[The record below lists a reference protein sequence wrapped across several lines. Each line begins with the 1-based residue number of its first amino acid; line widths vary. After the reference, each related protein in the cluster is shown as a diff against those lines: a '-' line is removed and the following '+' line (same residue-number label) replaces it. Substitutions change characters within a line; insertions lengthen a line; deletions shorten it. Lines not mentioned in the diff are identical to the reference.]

1 MKLIHKIIFGFV
13 LIILLI
19 WVVEYF
25 ATNTSKK
32 ALRKSIEESSV
43 LLAVKVMDEIDKD
56 IYRRIEETQLFAEDF
71 MTQRAVLVSNRAFEQ
86 MGDVQTYI
94 STADREWTSV
104 PKESITPFMQQ
115 IIDNDLSKELRKRN
129 KYYEDKYGYDVFS
142 EIIVTNKYS
151 ANIAQTGKTTDYRQD
166 DEEWWQTAK
175 KERFYIHDI
184 RYDDSADVYS
194 IDFGIRIDDKEGAFI
209 GVIKVILNVQQV
221 ISIIRGPELAEMQT
235 EHTQTKWKLITKDG
249 KLIYSTGDYKFL
261 SRVPDE
267 LLPHL
272 NEEKKGFF
280 ILESSTYGKREKL
293 LTFVHSKYQGLGW
306 ILILEHDTKEIFA
319 PITKLRN
326 GILIISLAVTIFA
339 ILTGFLFSRYISEP
353 VTKLRDAA
361 IEIGKGNL
369 DTKIEV
375 KSRDEIGLLAQTFR
389 QMASNLAQ
397 DISERKRSAN
407 ALRES
412 EQKYR
417 LLFEESKDVVYIS
430 SPEGKFLDINPA
442 GVELF
447 GYASREEL
455 LQIDIT
461 HDLHVNPQRRNEL
474 QQQLEK
480 QGFIKDSEVVFR
492 RKDDQHVTVLLT
504 ANVVKDEKGAIIAY
518 RGIMTDITERKRLEQ
533 QLIQAQ
539 KMEAVGQLAGGIAH
553 DFNNIL
559 TAIIGF
565 GTLIKMETPKNDPL
579 QSYITQILT
588 SANRAA
594 NLTQALLAF
603 SRKQI
608 ISPKPADLN
617 EIIRGVKSILSRI
630 IGEDIELSIVLTDQ
644 DMIAMA
650 DSSQMEQIFMNLATN
665 ARDAMPNG
673 GSLVISTSRVE
684 LDNEFIKVHG
694 YGKPGYYALITC
706 EDTGYG
712 IDEETEKKIFEPFF
726 TTKEV
731 GKGTGLG
738 LSMVYGII
746 NQHGGHI
753 NLYSKPGIGTTFKM
767 YLPLIQSKVE
777 ETEPATVS
785 VLKGGEET
793 ILIAEDDVQ
802 VRELTKE
809 VLAGFGYKVIEAQ
822 DGVDAVKVFNDNKD
836 EVQLLILDVI
846 MPKKNGKEA
855 YNEIKDISPEIK
867 AIFMSGYTADMIHK
881 KWILE
886 EGLNFIS
893 KPILPDQ
900 LLKKIREVLDQ

>member
-25 ATNTSKK
+25 ATNTSKR

-43 LLAVKVMDEIDKD
+43 LLVAKVMDEIDKD
-56 IYRRIEETQLFAEDF
+56 IYRRIEETQLFAKDF
-71 MTQRAVLVSNRAFEQ
+71 MTQRAVLISNRAFEK
-86 MGDVQTYI
+86 MGDVQKYI
-94 STADREWTSV
+94 STVDQEWTSL
-104 PKESITPFMQQ
+104 PKESITPFIQQ
-115 IIDNDLSKELRKRN
+115 IIDNELSRELRERKQ
-129 KYYEDKYGYDVFS
+129 YYEDKYGYDVFS
-142 EIIVTNKYS
+142 EIIVTNKYG
-151 ANIAQTGKTTDYRQD
+151 ANIGQTGKTTDYKQD

-184 RYDDSADVYS
+184 RYDESAEVYS

-209 GVIKVILNVQQV
+209 GVMKAILNVEQV
-221 ISIIRGPELAEMQT
+221 ISIIRGPEIAEMQT
-235 EHTQTKWKLITKDG
+235 KHAQTRWLLITKDG
-249 KLIYSTGDYKFL
+249 RLIYSTGDYRLL
-261 SRVPDE
+261 SRVPSE
-267 LLPHL
+267 LLPHIRD
-272 NEEKKGFF
+272 EQKGSF
-280 ILESSTYGKREKL
+280 IIKSKTYGKGEKL
-293 LTFVHSKYQGLGW
+293 LSFAHSKYKGLGW
-306 ILILEHDTKEIFA
+306 TLILEHDSKEIFA
-319 PITKLRN
+319 PIAKLRN
-326 GILIISLAVTIFA
+326 AILIISLAVTIFA

-353 VTKLRDAA
+353 ITKLRDAA
-361 IEIGKGNL
+361 VEIGKGNL
-369 DTKIEV
+369 NTKIEV
-375 KSRDEIGLLAQTFR
+375 KSHDEIGLLAKTFKH
-389 QMASNLAQ
+389 MALNLAE
-397 DISERKRSAN
+397 DITQREQTEK

-417 LLFEESKDVVYIS
+417 TLFEESKDVVYIS
-430 SPEGKFLDINPA
+430 TPEGNFLDINQA

-455 LQIDIT
+455 MQIDIT
-461 HDLHVNPQRRNEL
+461 HDLHLNPHTRHEL
-474 QQQLEK
+474 QQQLDN

-492 RKDDQHVTVLLT
+492 RKDGQHVTVLLT
-504 ANVVKDEKGAIIAY
+504 ANAVKDEKGVIIAY

-565 GTLIKMETPKNDPL
+565 GTLVKMETPKNDPL

-608 ISPKPADLN
+608 ISPKPVDLN

-630 IGEDIELSIVLTDQ
+630 IGEDIDLSIVLSDQ
-644 DMIAMA
+644 DLIAMA
-650 DSSQMEQIFMNLATN
+650 DSTQMEQVLMNLATN

-673 GSLVISTSRVE
+673 GSLVISTNRVE

-694 YGKPGYYALITC
+694 YGKPGAYALITI

-712 IDEETEKKIFEPFF
+712 IDGETEKRIFEPFF

-746 NQHGGHI
+746 NQHDGHI
-753 NLYSKPGIGTTFKM
+753 NLYSKPGIGTTFKI
-767 YLPLIQSKVE
+767 YLPLIQSKIE
-777 ETEPATVS
+777 ETERKDFP

-793 ILIAEDDVQ
+793 VLIAEDDVQ

-809 VLAGFGYKVIEAQ
+809 VLIGYGYKVIEAK
-822 DGVDAVKVFNDNKD
+822 DGVDAVQIFNENKD
-836 EVQLLILDVI
+836 EVKLLILDVI

-855 YNEIKDISPEIK
+855 YDEIKDIRPEVK
-867 AIFMSGYTADMIHK
+867 AIFISGYTADMIHK
-881 KWILE
+881 KGILE

-893 KPILPDQ
+893 KPILPDE
-900 LLKKIREVLDQ
+900 LLRKIREVLDK